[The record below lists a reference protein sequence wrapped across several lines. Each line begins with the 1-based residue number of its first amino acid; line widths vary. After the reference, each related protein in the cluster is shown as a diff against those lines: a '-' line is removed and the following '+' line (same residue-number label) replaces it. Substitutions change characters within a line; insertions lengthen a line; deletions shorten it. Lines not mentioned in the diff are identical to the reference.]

1 MRLKA
6 NFMRKKVNTLIL
18 IIGLFSLPLFA
29 FAASISPTS
38 GATPDE
44 AISTSAGDEFW
55 QMFPP
60 DHSVMIFYS
69 RGTTN
74 FNFYQNTCTGG
85 TFCNNP
91 NSQPSYNQAG
101 TYPVFHETNQA
112 SSCFAAYP
120 NMTYAC
126 LSTDPGVDQFGYT
139 ATSPVGGGAVSSIA
153 GLVLA
158 WWGF

>member
-1 MRLKA
+1 MNKILKLLLA
-6 NFMRKKVNTLIL
+6 VCAV
-18 IIGLFSLPLFA
+18 GAFA
-29 FAASISPTS
+29 FPLTSYAASITPTS
-38 GATPDE
+38 GATPDQS
-44 AISTSAGDEFW
+44 IVTSSGDEFW

-69 RGTTN
+69 RGTTT
-74 FNFYQNTCTGG
+74 FNFYQNTCTADA
-85 TFCNNP
+85 FCNNP

-101 TYPVFHETNQA
+101 TYPVFHETNQS

-139 ATSPVGGGAVSSIA
+139 AAGTVGGAVVPFISVMTFTF
-153 GLVLA
+153 GD
-158 WWGF
+158 W